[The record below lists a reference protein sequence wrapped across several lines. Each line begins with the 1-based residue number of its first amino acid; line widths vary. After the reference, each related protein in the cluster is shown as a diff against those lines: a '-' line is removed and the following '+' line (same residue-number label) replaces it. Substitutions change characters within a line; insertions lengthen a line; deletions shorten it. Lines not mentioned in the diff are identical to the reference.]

1 MKQIVLKIPEDKYAF
16 VMELLKSL
24 KYLKI
29 EEEYAIP
36 EVQKD
41 IVLERTAASKKDPSR
56 LVNWEDAK
64 KSIKY

>member
-1 MKQIVLKIPEDKYAF
+1 MKQIVLKIPEEKYAF
-16 VMELLKSL
+16 VMEFLKSF

-29 EEEYAIP
+29 EEEYPIQ

-41 IVLERTAASKKDPSR
+41 IVLERIAASKKDPSR
-56 LVNWEDAK
+56 LVDWEDAK